1 MIWTRFPFIHPL
13 WPNCPDEP
21 CLRTPLNSVS
31 AAIDL
36 GREECTND
44 NSVMTTR
51 VSGLN
56 AQPTG
61 DAVIDTSTWSGVP
74 VRPNDRFALPAGN
87 EIKLSEDSVASA
99 GNHPPNPNKCRL
111 MLCTGCGTKIMQSH
125 LLCLSDGEL
134 WHTECLRCCECG
146 KSLHA
151 EASCFNRSGS
161 IYCKEDYHTLFGFA
175 SRSIS
180 CAVCKIPIGPHE
192 LIIRSQSSVFHY
204 VCFNCRQCNRAL
216 QPGDRYALIDG
227 QPVCHADLLNVM
239 EQQGRLALPGF
250 EQRMNRVHLST
261 DYQTKRDLSEKC
273 PLPPGYSSS
282 PRPMDEG
289 ESPPVDLSHATT
301 LSSIDRLPNCNEL
314 VTGSP
319 EMRKYPSSP
328 TTSPTRLQSPCIYDP
343 PGSTPGLICDQKICP
358 ENRPDS
364 ERGIIPSVGPHTHT
378 PVSLSTP
385 LIYGR
390 FGSDDPHLGYL
401 ASLVPFQTPPPPSLH
416 PGTCPLIPIPPAS
429 SPTQPLIKICHPPN
443 NNLGTPSPTGLLI
456 SSRGPPYNLSFNFP
470 SFLSSPPN
478 SELFKMIDSGD
489 SFNYANP
496 STASS
501 LLLHHQV
508 QHKRSRKR
516 RTGLHQT
523 FDNVCL
529 NNPPGYCIGMSTR
542 QKRMRT
548 SFKHHQ
554 LRAMKAYFNMNHNP
568 DVKDLKVL
576 TEKTGLSKRVL
587 QVWFQNARAKY
598 RRSLLLRPDAVPAGT
613 AQTQAN
619 GLTPSAGSLSES
631 SNPTALH
638 PSMSDCESK
647 SSQLDPVE
655 TESPSSSTERNL
667 YKLEDGLSLT
677 SDDMDPTKAHSLS
690 ELNLLERMK
699 NEQPGVYG
707 LSSCFHSASP
717 PCSRPNSVKPF
728 GLNFVNLT
736 ASSDGHFSPMGCKGL
751 VDFCSLNGLHS

>member
-1 MIWTRFPFIHPL
+1 
-13 WPNCPDEP
+13 
-21 CLRTPLNSVS
+21 
-31 AAIDL
+31 
-36 GREECTND
+36 
-44 NSVMTTR
+44 
-51 VSGLN
+51 
-56 AQPTG
+56 
-61 DAVIDTSTWSGVP
+61 
-74 VRPNDRFALPAGN
+74 
-87 EIKLSEDSVASA
+87 
-99 GNHPPNPNKCRL
+99 
-111 MLCTGCGTKIMQSH
+111 
-125 LLCLSDGEL
+125 
-134 WHTECLRCCECG
+134 
-146 KSLHA
+146 
-151 EASCFNRSGS
+151 
-161 IYCKEDYHTLFGFA
+161 LFGVA
-175 SRSIS
+175 SRSIT
-180 CAVCKIPIGPHE
+180 CAVCNIPIGPQE

-239 EQQGRLALPGF
+239 EQRDGLFGVASRSITCAVCNIPIGPQELIIRSQSSVFHYVCFNCRQCNRALQPGDRYALIDGQPVCHADLLNVMEQRENISLPGF
-250 EQRMNRVHLST
+250 EQRMNSGT
-261 DYQTKRDLSEKC
+261 DYQAKRGLSEKC
-273 PLPPGYSSS
+273 SIPPGFSSS
-282 PRPMDEG
+282 PMAEG
-289 ESPPVDLSHATT
+289 ESPPVDLSHAAT
-301 LSSIDRLPNCNEL
+301 LSNIDRLPNRIAL
-314 VTGSP
+314 VTDSP
-319 EMRKYPSSP
+319 ETRNYPTSS

-343 PGSTPGLICDQKICP
+343 PDTTPVLICDQKSCH
-358 ENRPDS
+358 ENRPDT
-364 ERGIIPSVGPHTHT
+364 ERGIISHT

-416 PGTCPLIPIPPAS
+416 TGPCPLIHVPPAS

-443 NNLGTPSPTGLLI
+443 TDLGTSSPTGLLI
-456 SSRGPPYNLSFNFP
+456 PSRGPPYNLSFNFQ

-489 SFNYANP
+489 PFNYANA
-496 STASS
+496 SNASS
-501 LLLHHQV
+501 LLLHQV
-508 QHKRSRKR
+508 QGKRSRKR
-516 RTGLHQT
+516 RAGLHQT

-598 RRSLLLRPDAVPAGT
+598 RRSLLLRPDAVPSGT
-613 AQTQAN
+613 TQAQSN

-647 SSQLDPVE
+647 SSHLDPVG

-667 YKLEDGLSLT
+667 YKLEDGLS
-677 SDDMDPTKAHSLS
+677 DDIDPTKVHSLR
-690 ELNLLERMK
+690 ELSLLERMK
-699 NEQPGVYG
+699 TEQPGVYG
-707 LSSCFHSASP
+707 LSSCFHSTSP
-717 PCSRPNSVKPF
+717 PCSRPNSVKAF
-728 GLNFVNLT
+728 GLSFVNLT
-736 ASSDGHFSPMGCKGL
+736 ASNDGHFSPMGCKGL